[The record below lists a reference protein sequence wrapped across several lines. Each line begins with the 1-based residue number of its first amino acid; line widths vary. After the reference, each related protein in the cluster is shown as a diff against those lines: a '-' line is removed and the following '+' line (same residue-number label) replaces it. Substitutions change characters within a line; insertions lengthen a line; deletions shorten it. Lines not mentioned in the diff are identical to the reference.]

1 MTDKRREMLQEQYEE
16 AALSLMMDEIAE
28 EEGQQLLQQFDLT
41 EQAGELPELP
51 DALDEKNKHLIRDT
65 FHKQNRKER
74 LRRAAKR
81 LTVTCVCVLIFFG
94 LSATLINSVDAL
106 RIYVGN
112 FLLSQDERFSTIL
125 LSDEAKK
132 ERQENQEQTLTMMER
147 LIMAPIPPEYELIIE
162 QYLENGLFF
171 MCLMNQEE
179 DIIQF
184 SAYDMKDSVINVD
197 TEDAKVTETEICG
210 HVATFIEKDEYTLLW
225 LDEENGL
232 LYDLYAS
239 NMDYYLFW
247 EIAEVLAQ

>member
-1 MTDKRREMLQEQYEE
+1 MTDKRRETLKEQYEE

-28 EEGQQLLQQFDLT
+28 EKGQALLRQFDLSA
-41 EQAGELPELP
+41 QAGELPELP
-51 DALDEKNKHLIRDT
+51 YALDEKNKHLIRDT
-65 FHKQNRKER
+65 FQKQQRKAR
-74 LRRAAKR
+74 LRLAAKR
-81 LTVTCVCVLIFFG
+81 LAVTCVYVLAFFG
-94 LSATLINSVDAL
+94 LAATLINSVDAL
-106 RIYVGN
+106 RIYAGN

-132 ERQENQEQTLTMMER
+132 ERQEDQKQTLTMMER
-147 LIMAPIPPEYELIIE
+147 LTMAPIPPGYELMIE
-162 QYLENGLFF
+162 QCLENGMIF

-184 SAYDMKDSVINVD
+184 TTYKLKDSVINFD

-210 HVATFIEKDEYTLLW
+210 HAATFIEKDEYRLLW

-232 LYDLYAS
+232 VYDLYAS